1 MQINIGS
8 FLTKRAQHSP
18 NMEALVIGG
27 LRFTYKEL
35 NERSNRLANAMKSA
49 GIGPGDRVAYLGL
62 NETEFFDLYFGLGKL
77 GAILVPVN
85 FRLAP
90 PEVLYIINNCEASKV
105 VVGTDFFPVIDA
117 IKGDLCTNSIYALGD
132 SIPEWAQSYSD
143 FLASGSPDEPVHV
156 GGDDD
161 TLTILYTSGTTGK
174 PKGAELTHAGYFHE
188 AVNLRATLGDVGT
201 KMLMPLPLFHIGAL
215 APVPHCVQ
223 FGMTMVF
230 QRAFDPAEFLQL
242 LATENIS
249 WFGSVPQ
256 VLMFLRSVPQF
267 ETFDWSSI
275 RMALVYA
282 APVPVTLIKEF
293 AEKGMNVRQLYGMTE
308 CTGPAAVI
316 DADKAIVKA
325 GSTGPAMFHCDIK
338 LVDDKGEEVPTG
350 ELGELLL
357 LTTHPMKGYW
367 NNPEA
372 TASTIIDGWIHS
384 GDMAKMDEDGY
395 LYILDR
401 KKDMIIS
408 GGENIY
414 PAEVEDTLLSHPA
427 IADVGVIGV
436 QDEKWGEAVK
446 AVIVLNKEQ
455 SLTQDELIEWC
466 RDKLARFKTPKQVVF
481 AEEIPRT
488 PTGKILKRILRDQ
501 YNQ

>member
-8 FLTKRAQHSP
+8 FLSKRANHSP
-18 NMEALVIGG
+18 NLEALVIGD
-27 LRFTYKEL
+27 LRLNYKEL
-35 NERSNRLANAMKSA
+35 NERANQLAHALK
-49 GIGPGDRVAYLGL
+49 GQGVKRGDRVAYLGL
-62 NETEFFDLYFGLGKL
+62 NEPEFIEMYFGMAKL

-90 PEVLYIINNCEASKV
+90 PEVQYIINDCQASLL
-105 VVGTDFFPVIDA
+105 VVGPDFFPVIAA
-117 IKGDLCTNSIYALGD
+117 IKDDICCKRTYALGD
-132 SIPEWAQSYSD
+132 APPDWASSYNDLVRS
-143 FLASGSPDEPVHV
+143 ASTDELEHI

-174 PKGAELTHAGYFHE
+174 PKGAELTHSGYYAE
-188 AVNLRATLGDVGT
+188 SVNLKATLGDVGVR
-201 KMLMPLPLFHIGAL
+201 MLMPLPLFHIGAL

-223 FGMTMVF
+223 FGMTMIF
-230 QRAFDPAEFLQL
+230 QRAFDPANFLHL

-316 DADKAIVKA
+316 DSEKAIVKA
-325 GSTGPAMFHCDIK
+325 GSTGPAMFHCEIR
-338 LVDDKGEEVPTG
+338 LVDDQGKDVPTG

-367 NNPEA
+367 NNPQA

-384 GDMAKMDEDGY
+384 GDIAKMDEDGY

-436 QDEKWGEAVK
+436 SDEKWGEAVK
-446 AVIVLNKEQ
+446 AVVVLNKDQALSQE
-455 SLTQDELIEWC
+455 ELIEWC
-466 RDKLARFKTPKQVVF
+466 RDKMARFKTPKEVVF
-481 AEEIPRT
+481 TEEIPRT
-488 PTGKILKRILRDQ
+488 PTGKILKRVLRDQ
-501 YNQ
+501 FNQ